1 MKKFILFTFVGFCIG
16 YLTAPSAPAQA
27 FPGAM
32 CFNSSGCGHCEVC
45 VKPTWSAPTGTC
57 MAVAG
62 CY

>member
-1 MKKFILFTFVGFCIG
+1 MKKFILFAFTGFCVG

-32 CFNSSGCGHCEVC
+32 CFNSGGCGHCEVC
-45 VKPTWSAPTGTC
+45 VKSDQFEPTGTC
-57 MAVAG
+57 MKIAG